1 MSQPRAALSVSEIT
15 AQIKGII
22 ESQYSSVWVHGEI
35 SNFKHHSS
43 GHMYFTIKDQ
53 SAELRCI
60 MFRGFNQTIHFKPED
75 GMAVLLQGKVTVYE
89 PRGQYQLMVQLME
102 PEGIGTLFLAFEAL
116 KKQLQL
122 EGLFD
127 DSLKKPLPDLPIKI
141 GMVTSQNGAAFKDM
155 AQILKRRAP
164 YAEIILRPSLVQ
176 GDAAAED
183 IINGIEDLSS
193 NQGVDVI
200 IIGRGGGSL
209 EDLWPFNEEALAR
222 AISNCKLPIIS
233 AVGHETDVTISDM
246 VADLRAPTPS
256 AAAEIV
262 APSNTELQQRIQQGQ
277 ESINKLLQFK
287 LNQLWQMVDH
297 LSDRHVFQNPQTILE
312 RQKEKLT
319 ELKHMI
325 SSSINH
331 LLSISKI
338 KLTGFEK
345 ELSALNPS
353 SILNRGYS
361 ILLNKDG
368 LIIRDG
374 SELKD
379 GELFEAKI
387 GEGRI
392 EAEKTRD
399 LPKDN

>member
-1 MSQPRAALSVSEIT
+1 
-15 AQIKGII
+15 
-22 ESQYSSVWVHGEI
+22 
-35 SNFKHHSS
+35 
-43 GHMYFTIKDQ
+43 
-53 SAELRCI
+53 
-60 MFRGFNQTIHFKPED
+60 
-75 GMAVLLQGKVTVYE
+75 
-89 PRGQYQLMVQLME
+89 ME

-127 DSLKKPLPDLPIKI
+127 DSLKTPLPDLPKKI
-141 GMVTSQNGAAFKDM
+141 GMVTSPTGAAFKDM

-262 APSNTELQQRIQQGQ
+262 APSNTELQQRIQ
-277 ESINKLLQFK
+277 
-287 LNQLWQMVDH
+287 
-297 LSDRHVFQNPQTILE
+297 
-312 RQKEKLT
+312 
-319 ELKHMI
+319 
-325 SSSINH
+325 
-331 LLSISKI
+331 
-338 KLTGFEK
+338 
-345 ELSALNPS
+345 
-353 SILNRGYS
+353 
-361 ILLNKDG
+361 
-368 LIIRDG
+368 
-374 SELKD
+374 
-379 GELFEAKI
+379 
-387 GEGRI
+387 
-392 EAEKTRD
+392 
-399 LPKDN
+399 

>member
-1 MSQPRAALSVSEIT
+1 
-15 AQIKGII
+15 
-22 ESQYSSVWVHGEI
+22 
-35 SNFKHHSS
+35 
-43 GHMYFTIKDQ
+43 
-53 SAELRCI
+53 
-60 MFRGFNQTIHFKPED
+60 
-75 GMAVLLQGKVTVYE
+75 
-89 PRGQYQLMVQLME
+89 
-102 PEGIGTLFLAFEAL
+102 
-116 KKQLQL
+116 
-122 EGLFD
+122 
-127 DSLKKPLPDLPIKI
+127 
-141 GMVTSQNGAAFKDM
+141 
-155 AQILKRRAP
+155 
-164 YAEIILRPSLVQ
+164 
-176 GDAAAED
+176 
-183 IINGIEDLSS
+183 
-193 NQGVDVI
+193 
-200 IIGRGGGSL
+200 
-209 EDLWPFNEEALAR
+209 
-222 AISNCKLPIIS
+222 
-233 AVGHETDVTISDM
+233 M

-297 LSDRHVFQNPQTILE
+297 LSDRHVFQTPQTILE

-319 ELKHMI
+319 ELKHML